1 MRLRALL
8 LIAHEQHLPE
18 MDLSRSPR
26 VSGGRGW
33 GPEENRDRQICFPPR
48 GKQKKCLSL
57 LCFSDEKRSGS
68 STS

>member
-8 LIAHEQHLPE
+8 LITHQKHLPE

-33 GPEENRDRQICFPPR
+33 GPEKNRDRQICFSPR
-48 GKQKKCLSL
+48 GKQKDVRKGETKEMLELVSFL
-57 LCFSDEKRSGS
+57 R
-68 STS
+68 